1 MIAHV
6 ILFEPRPDLRASD
19 RQAILSA
26 LATAASDITGIR
38 RFRVG
43 RRVRHGLPG
52 YEQAMPDGFTFLV
65 LLEVDDLDALKT
77 YLSHPAHAGF
87 GRHFTESSAA
97 ALAFD
102 YELVDA
108 ADAGSAKNDWMMSRS

>member
-6 ILFEPRPDLRASD
+6 ILFRPRPDLAPDERA
-19 RQAILSA
+19 AILKT
-26 LATAASDITGIR
+26 LVAAAEDIPGVQ

-52 YEQAMPDGFTFLV
+52 YEQAMPEDFAFLV
-65 LLEVDDLDALKT
+65 MIEVDDMAALKG
-77 YLSHPAHAGF
+77 YLAHPSHAAF
-87 GRHFTESSAA
+87 GRHFTQSAAA
-97 ALAFD
+97 ALAYD

-108 ADAGSAKNDWMMSRS
+108 GQLERLLTPGPDTP

>member
-6 ILFEPRPDLRASD
+6 ILFKPKDGLAAGD
-19 RQAILSA
+19 RQAVLSS
-26 LATAASDITGIR
+26 LQNAAAAIPAVR

-52 YEQAMPDGFTFLV
+52 YEQAMPENFEYLV
-65 LLEVDDLDALKT
+65 LIEVDDLPALMS
-77 YLSHPAHAGF
+77 YLAHPAHAAF
-87 GRHFTESSAA
+87 GQHFTQSAAA
-97 ALAFD
+97 ALAYD

-108 ADAGSAKNDWMMSRS
+108 ADAATLVDGV

>member
-6 ILFEPRPDLRASD
+6 VFFEPKPDLQPSD
-19 RQAILSA
+19 KREILGA
-26 LATAASDITGIR
+26 LASAASGIAGIR

-52 YEQAMPDGFTFLV
+52 YEQAMPAGFTFAV
-65 LLEVDDLDALKT
+65 LLELDDLDALKA

-108 ADAGSAKNDWMMSRS
+108 ADAAAVLEER

>member
-6 ILFEPRPDLRASD
+6 ILFKPKDGLAAGD
-19 RQAILSA
+19 RQAVLSS
-26 LATAASDITGIR
+26 LQNAAAAIPAVR

-52 YEQAMPDGFTFLV
+52 YEQAMPENFEYLV
-65 LLEVDDLDALKT
+65 LIEVDDLPALVS
-77 YLSHPAHAGF
+77 YLAHPAHAAF
-87 GRHFTESSAA
+87 GQHFTQSAAA
-97 ALAFD
+97 ALAYD

-108 ADAGSAKNDWMMSRS
+108 ADAATLVDGV

>member
-6 ILFEPRPDLRASD
+6 ILFEPRPDLQPSD
-19 RQAILSA
+19 KLAILGA
-26 LATAASDITGIR
+26 LTSAASDIAGIR

-52 YEQAMPDGFTFLV
+52 YEQAMPTGFTFAV
-65 LLEVDDLDALKT
+65 LLEVDDLDALKA

-108 ADAGSAKNDWMMSRS
+108 ADAATLLEDVRASE

>member
-6 ILFEPRPDLRASD
+6 ILFEPRPDLQASD
-19 RQAILSA
+19 KLAILGA
-26 LATAASDITGIR
+26 LTSAASDIAGIR

-52 YEQAMPDGFTFLV
+52 YEQAMPTGFTFAV
-65 LLEVDDLDALKT
+65 LLEVDDLDALKA

-108 ADAGSAKNDWMMSRS
+108 ADAATLLEDVRASE